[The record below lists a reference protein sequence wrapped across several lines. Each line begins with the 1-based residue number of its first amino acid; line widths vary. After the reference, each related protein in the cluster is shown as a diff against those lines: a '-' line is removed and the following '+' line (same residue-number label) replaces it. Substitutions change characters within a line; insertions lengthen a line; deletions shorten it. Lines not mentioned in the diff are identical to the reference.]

1 MATWK
6 ITNATKKN
14 AVERQFWIK
23 DDVVVTKD
31 EGFRWGSWTG
41 ESDER
46 PDIDLDNPEGFEV
59 LSNDVDWEME
69 EMDDGCWVEWT
80 FPNDMPEEEQE
91 RIQALWDEDWFDGM
105 ESDGWINED
114 TEHWI
119 YGPIELTNVDTSETW
134 TGGND

>member
-119 YGPIELTNVDTSETW
+119 YGPIELTNVDTGETW